1 MAANIEEIYQRIVR
15 ASALLQVVYSAYLSG
30 IPQEHDALAGVCD
43 LLEDICTDFKADL
56 YLEEY
61 EGEKNH
67 D

>member
-1 MAANIEEIYQRIVR
+1 MTANIEEIYQRIVR
-15 ASALLQVVYSAYLSG
+15 ASALLQVVYSAYLRG

-56 YLEEY
+56 DSEEY
-61 EGEKNH
+61 ERRKIH